1 MNLVA
6 LSLGSN
12 IDKEQNLPEAVRLL
26 RDLGE
31 QGTSVTEPVEVIEV
45 PCSVVAVAPVYETA
59 PTGLLNQPNFFNT
72 AVLIHTPLSAAE
84 IKETLIAAIETK
96 LKRVRQADKNAPRT
110 IDIDIALF
118 NNGVF
123 DYELSDGSPRRVPD
137 KDILRFAHVAVP
149 LADLLPDML
158 HPETGELLSAIAARL
173 LAIAG
178 PGAIWQRPEIIL

>member
-12 IDKEQNLPEAVRLL
+12 IDKERNLPEAVRLL
-26 RDLGE
+26 REMCGRAKPATST
-31 QGTSVTEPVEVIEV
+31 GSVTGFVL
-45 PCSVVAVAPVYETA
+45 AVAPVYETA

-72 AVLIHTPLSAAE
+72 AVLLQTPLSAAE
-84 IKETLIAAIETK
+84 IKEGIIAAIETK

-118 NNGVF
+118 NDGVF
-123 DYELSDGSPRRVPD
+123 NYELSDGSARCVPD
-137 KDILRFAHVAVP
+137 KDILRFPHVAVP
-149 LADLLPDML
+149 LADILPDRP

-173 LAIAG
+173 LAETDADS
-178 PGAIWQRPEIIL
+178 IWQRPDINL